1 MAEFL
6 NQVYQ
11 ALLVSAM
18 EATQEANQN
27 AMVPVVCLDLASLFC
42 CVSVLP
48 HTKRI
53 HTKGN
58 SQMAQLPRRLSSVV
72 T

>member
-1 MAEFL
+1 MESPANSEFL

-11 ALLVSAM
+11 ALLISAM

-27 AMVPVVCLDLASLFC
+27 AIVPVVCLDLASFFC

-48 HTKRI
+48 HTKGRLK
-53 HTKGN
+53 KGN
-58 SQMAQLPRRLSSVV
+58 S
-72 T
+72 